1 MNNSDIKII
10 AEAAFNHAA
19 KKLELKEKSQ
29 QQLYVAHNGG
39 MFKATPELMTFLTID
54 WNNPH
59 TDMVIEDSYGNPIS
73 IEREQLLVELK
84 QCYQTV
90 MNDWEIEYQKLLRI
104 RNGKQV

>member
-1 MNNSDIKII
+1 MNNSDINIM

-39 MFKATPELMTFLTID
+39 LFKASPELITFLSIIEVD
-54 WNNPH
+54 
-59 TDMVIEDSYGNPIS
+59 VIEDSYGNPIR
-73 IEREQLLVELK
+73 IERLELLTELK

-90 MNDWEIEYQKLLRI
+90 MNDWEVEYQKILRI
-104 RNGKQV
+104 RNGKQI

>member
-1 MNNSDIKII
+1 M

-19 KKLELKEKSQ
+19 KKLELKEKSE

-39 MFKATPELMTFLTID
+39 LFKATPELLCFLTVLCVD
-54 WNNPH
+54 
-59 TDMVIEDSYGNPIS
+59 VIEDSYGNPIK
-73 IEREQLLVELK
+73 IQQEKLLVELK

-90 MNDWEIEYQKLLRI
+90 MNDWEAEYQKLLRI